1 MEFIETIKPF
11 TLIAYYIFVSFVVLL
26 IILDNKK
33 PEKAFAFI
41 FLILL
46 FPIAGIVIYLL
57 FGAQYQKKKLFTKK
71 RYFDDVYLNKINEE
85 QKEYADTLVDNSFAK
100 LPTLFYN
107 IEQVNFTLNN
117 QITLL
122 NNGEG
127 KFPVFMQELERAKES
142 IHLDYYIIRESK
154 IAQRV
159 IDILCQK
166 ASEGVKVRVIYD
178 DVGSSLSRSTR
189 ARMRESGV
197 SSYPY
202 MPVLFSR
209 LAHKANYRNH
219 RKIAVMDNEVG
230 FVGGININ
238 DKYINPN
245 KSELYWR
252 DTHILIKG
260 EAVIDLQY
268 LFISDWY
275 FVSGQKIDLDE
286 VRYRNLSK
294 IRGTVPTSIL
304 GSDYGRN
311 NQTIKEAFFR
321 MITSA
326 QEEVLITTPYFVPD
340 DSILN
345 ALKITAKSGVK
356 VSLLLPEKPD
366 SRTAYYASQT
376 YFKDLLKS
384 GVEINYYTRG
394 MMHSKTMII
403 DGAIST
409 VGSTN
414 MDQRSFNLNAE
425 VNAFM
430 LSETIAQELK
440 SNFMNDLKD
449 SYPLTLEMLR
459 RRKWYVKVI
468 CSIARLLAPIL

>member
-1 MEFIETIKPF
+1 MEFLETIKPF
-11 TLIAYYIFVSFVVLL
+11 TLIAYYFFVSFVVLL

-71 RYFDDVYLNKINEE
+71 RYFDKVYLNKLSDE
-85 QKEYADTLVDNSFAK
+85 QKGDGEIRLDSTYTK

-107 IEQVNFTLNN
+107 IEQVSFTLNN
-117 QITLL
+117 EITLL
-122 NNGEG
+122 NNGEE
-127 KFPVFMQELERAKES
+127 KFPAFIEELVRAKES
-142 IHLDYYIIRESK
+142 IHLDYYIIRESD
-154 IAQRV
+154 IARKV

-166 ASEGVKVRVIYD
+166 AAEGLKVRVIYD
-178 DVGSSLSRSTR
+178 DVGSSLSRSTLS
-189 ARMRESGV
+189 RMSQSGV
-197 SSYPY
+197 ASFPY
-202 MPVLFSR
+202 MPVVFSR

-219 RKIAVMDNEVG
+219 RKIAVIDNEVG

-245 KSELYWR
+245 KDNLYWR
-252 DTHILIKG
+252 DTHIMIKG

-275 FVSGQKIDLDE
+275 FVSGQKIDLEE

-294 IRGTVPTSIL
+294 IQGTVPTSIL

-340 DSILN
+340 DSIFN

-356 VSLLLPEKPD
+356 VILILPEKPD
-366 SRTAYYASQT
+366 SKTAFYASQT
-376 YFKDLLKS
+376 YFKDLLNS
-384 GVEINYYTRG
+384 GVDINYYARG
-394 MMHSKTMII
+394 MMHSKIMII
-403 DGAIST
+403 DGKICT

-430 LSETIAQELK
+430 LSETIAQDLK
-440 SNFMNDLKD
+440 SNFLNDLQD
-449 SYPLTLEMLR
+449 SYPLTLEKLR

>member
-1 MEFIETIKPF
+1 MEFLETIKPF

-46 FPIAGIVIYLL
+46 VPVGGIVIYLL

-71 RYFDDVYLNKINEE
+71 RYFDKVYLNKLSEG
-85 QKEYADTLVDNSFAK
+85 QKGGADIRIDSTYSK

-117 QITLL
+117 EITLL
-122 NNGEG
+122 NNGEE
-127 KFPVFMQELERAKES
+127 KFPALIRELKRAKES
-142 IHLDYYIIRESK
+142 IHLDYYIIRESE
-154 IAQRV
+154 IAREV

-166 ASEGVKVRVIYD
+166 SSEGLKVRVIYD
-178 DVGSSLSRSTR
+178 DVGSSLSRSTLS
-189 ARMRESGV
+189 RMRQSGV
-197 SSYPY
+197 ASYPY
-202 MPVLFSR
+202 MPVVFSR

-219 RKIAVMDNEVG
+219 RKIAVIDNEIG

-238 DKYINPN
+238 DKYINPS
-245 KSELYWR
+245 KTGLYWR
-252 DTHILIKG
+252 DTHIMIKG

-275 FVSGQKIDLDE
+275 FVSGQKIDLEE
-286 VRYRNLSK
+286 VHYRNLSN
-294 IRGTVPTSIL
+294 IQSTVPTSIL
-304 GSDYGRN
+304 GSDYGKN

-340 DSILN
+340 ESILN

-356 VSLLLPEKPD
+356 VSLILPEKPD
-366 SRTAYYASQT
+366 SKTAFFASQT
-376 YFKDLLKS
+376 YFKDLLNS

-394 MMHSKTMII
+394 LMHSKIMII
-403 DGAIST
+403 DGTIST

-430 LSETIAQELK
+430 LSKSIAQDLK
-440 SNFMNDLKD
+440 SNFMIDLKD
-449 SYPLTLEMLR
+449 SYPLTLDILR
-459 RRKWYVKVI
+459 RRKWYVKVV

>member
-71 RYFDDVYLNKINEE
+71 RYFDNVYLNKISEE
-85 QKEYADTLVDNSFAK
+85 QKDYAETIVDSSFAK

-127 KFPVFMQELERAKES
+127 KFPAFIRELERAKES
-142 IHLDYYIIRESK
+142 IHLDYYIIRESE
-154 IAQRV
+154 IARRV

-166 ASEGVKVRVIYD
+166 ATEGVKVRVIYD
-178 DVGSSLSRSTR
+178 DVGSSLSRSTL

-197 SSYPY
+197 ASYPY
-202 MPVLFSR
+202 MPVVFSR

-245 KSELYWR
+245 KSGLYWR

-294 IRGTVPTSIL
+294 IKGTVPTSIL

-326 QEEVLITTPYFVPD
+326 QEEVLVTTPYFVPD

-356 VSLLLPEKPD
+356 VTLLLPEKPD

-403 DGAIST
+403 DEAIST

-430 LSETIAQELK
+430 LSKKIAKDLK
-440 SNFMNDLKD
+440 SNFVYDLKD

>member
-11 TLIAYYIFVSFVVLL
+11 TLIAYYIFVSFVVLV

-46 FPIAGIVIYLL
+46 VPIAGIVIYLL

-71 RYFDDVYLNKINEE
+71 RYFDNVYLNKINEE
-85 QKEYADTLVDNSFAK
+85 QKESAETLVDSSFAK

-127 KFPVFMQELERAKES
+127 KFPVFIQELERAKES
-142 IHLDYYIIRESK
+142 IHLDYYIIKESE
-154 IAQRV
+154 IARRV

-166 ASEGVKVRVIYD
+166 ATEGVKVRVIYD
-178 DVGSSLSRSTR
+178 DVGSSLSRSTL

-197 SSYPY
+197 ASYPY
-202 MPVLFSR
+202 MPVVFSR

-219 RKIAVMDNEVG
+219 RKIAVIDNEVG

-238 DKYINPN
+238 DKYINPS
-245 KSELYWR
+245 KSGLYWR

-268 LFISDWY
+268 IFISDWY
-275 FVSGQKIDLDE
+275 FTSRQKIDLSDI
-286 VRYRNLSK
+286 VYTNRNK
-294 IRGTVPTSIL
+294 ISTQVPTSIL
-304 GSDYGRN
+304 GSDYGKN
-311 NQTIKEAFFR
+311 NQTIMEAYFG
-321 MITSA
+321 MITNA
-326 QEEVLITTPYFVPD
+326 RKEILITTPYFIPD
-340 DSILN
+340 ESILN
-345 ALKITAKSGVK
+345 ALKITSKSGVRIK
-356 VSLLLPEKPD
+356 IIIPEKPD
-366 SRTAYYASQT
+366 IKTAYFASQT
-376 YFKDLLKS
+376 YLKELLQS
-384 GVEINYYTRG
+384 GVEIYYYTKG
-394 MMHSKTMII
+394 MMHSKTMVI
-403 DGAIST
+403 DTSLST

-414 MDQRSFNLNAE
+414 MDQRSFSLNAE
-425 VNAFM
+425 VNAFIIDGA
-430 LSETIAQELK
+430 IAKKLK
-440 SNFMNDLKD
+440 FHFEEDLKD
-449 SYPLTLEMLR
+449 CYKLQLEELIG
-459 RRKWYVKVI
+459 KPWYIKVV
-468 CSIARLLAPIL
+468 CSLSRLLAPIL

>member
-1 MEFIETIKPF
+1 MEFLETIKPF

-71 RYFDDVYLNKINEE
+71 RYFDKVYLNKISEE
-85 QKEYADTLVDNSFAK
+85 QKADAEIRIEGTYTK

-107 IEQVNFTLNN
+107 IEQVSFTLNN
-117 QITLL
+117 EITLL
-122 NNGEG
+122 NNGEE
-127 KFPVFMQELERAKES
+127 KFPAFLAEIQNAKES
-142 IHLDYYIIRESK
+142 IHLDYYIIRDSD

-166 ASEGVKVRVIYD
+166 SAEGVKVRVIYD
-178 DVGSSLSRSTR
+178 DVGSSLSRSTL
-189 ARMRESGV
+189 AQMRESGV
-197 SSYPY
+197 ASYPY
-202 MPVLFSR
+202 MPVVFSR
-209 LAHKANYRNH
+209 LAYKANYRNH
-219 RKIAVMDNEVG
+219 RKIAVIDNEVG

-238 DKYINPN
+238 DKYINPS
-245 KSELYWR
+245 KSGLYWR
-252 DTHILIKG
+252 DTHVMIKG

-275 FVSGQKIDLDE
+275 FVSGQRIDLDE
-286 VRYRNLSK
+286 VRYRNLSG
-294 IRGTVPTSIL
+294 IQSQVPTSIL
-304 GSDYGRN
+304 GSDYGKN

-326 QEEVLITTPYFVPD
+326 REEVLITTPYFVPD
-340 DSILN
+340 DSIFN

-356 VSLLLPEKPD
+356 VTLILPERPD

-376 YFKDLLKS
+376 YFKDLLNS
-384 GVEINYYTRG
+384 GVKIYYYAKG
-394 MMHSKTMII
+394 MMHSKIMII
-403 DGAIST
+403 DEAVST

-430 LSETIAQELK
+430 LSEKIAR
-440 SNFMNDLKD
+440 DLKTTFMED
-449 SYPLTLEMLR
+449 LENSYPLTLGLLR

-468 CSIARLLAPIL
+468 CSLARLLAPIL

>member
-1 MEFIETIKPF
+1 MEFLETIKPF

-41 FLILL
+41 FLIIL

-71 RYFDDVYLNKINEE
+71 RYFDKVYLNKISEE
-85 QKEYADTLVDNSFAK
+85 QKADAENLIENTYTR

-107 IEQVNFTLNN
+107 IEQVSFTLNN
-117 QITLL
+117 EITLL
-122 NNGEG
+122 NNGEE
-127 KFPVFMQELERAKES
+127 KFPALIQELKNARES
-142 IHLDYYIIRESK
+142 IHLDYYIIRESD
-154 IAQRV
+154 IAHRV
-159 IDILCQK
+159 IDILCERAGQ
-166 ASEGVKVRVIYD
+166 GVKVRVIYD
-178 DVGSSLSRSTR
+178 DVGSSLSRGTL
-189 ARMRESGV
+189 ARMRDNGIE
-197 SSYPY
+197 SYPY
-202 MPVLFSR
+202 MPVVFSR
-209 LAHKANYRNH
+209 LAYKANYRNH
-219 RKIAVMDNEVG
+219 RKIAVIDNEVG

-238 DKYINPN
+238 DKYINP
-245 KSELYWR
+245 SRSGLYWR
-252 DTHILIKG
+252 DTHVMIKG

-275 FVSGQKIDLDE
+275 FVSGQKIDLEE
-286 VRYRNLSK
+286 VRYRNLSEV
-294 IRGTVPTSIL
+294 RNQVPTSIL
-304 GSDYGRN
+304 GSDYGKN

-326 QEEVLITTPYFVPD
+326 RKEVLITTPYFVPD
-340 DSILN
+340 DSIFN
-345 ALKITAKSGVK
+345 ALKITSKSGVK
-356 VSLLLPEKPD
+356 ISLILPEKPD
-366 SRTAYYASQT
+366 SKTAFYASQT
-376 YFKDLLKS
+376 YFKDLLNS
-384 GVEINYYTRG
+384 GIGIYYYNRG
-394 MMHSKTMII
+394 MMHSKIMII
-403 DGAIST
+403 DEAICT

-430 LSETIAQELK
+430 LSEKIALDLK
-440 SNFMNDLKD
+440 SNFLEDLEG

>member
-1 MEFIETIKPF
+1 M
-11 TLIAYYIFVSFVVLL
+11 
-26 IILDNKK
+26 
-33 PEKAFAFI
+33 
-41 FLILL
+41 
-46 FPIAGIVIYLL
+46 
-57 FGAQYQKKKLFTKK
+57 
-71 RYFDDVYLNKINEE
+71 
-85 QKEYADTLVDNSFAK
+85 
-100 LPTLFYN
+100 
-107 IEQVNFTLNN
+107 
-117 QITLL
+117 
-122 NNGEG
+122 
-127 KFPVFMQELERAKES
+127 ERAKES
-142 IHLDYYIIRESK
+142 IHLDYYIIRESE
-154 IAQRV
+154 IARQV

-166 ASEGVKVRVIYD
+166 AKEGVKVRVIYD
-178 DVGSSLSRSTR
+178 DVGSSLSRSTL

-197 SSYPY
+197 ASYPY
-202 MPVLFSR
+202 MPVVFSR

-245 KSELYWR
+245 KSGLYWR

-275 FVSGQKIDLDE
+275 FVSGQKIGLDE
-286 VRYRNLSK
+286 VRYRNLSMIK
-294 IRGTVPTSIL
+294 GTVPTSIL

-326 QEEVLITTPYFVPD
+326 QEEVLVTTPYFVPD

-356 VSLLLPEKPD
+356 VTLLLPEKPD

-403 DGAIST
+403 DEAIST

-430 LSETIAQELK
+430 LSKKIAKDLK
-440 SNFMNDLKD
+440 SNFVYDLKD